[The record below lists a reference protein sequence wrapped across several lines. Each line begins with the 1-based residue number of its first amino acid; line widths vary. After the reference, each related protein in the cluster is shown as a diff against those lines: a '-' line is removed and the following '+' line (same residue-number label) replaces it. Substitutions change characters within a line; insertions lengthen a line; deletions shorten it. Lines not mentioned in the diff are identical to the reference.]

1 MAAAWSAEQTDRLG
15 WRRPEPYAASNP
27 AGGALKLPANA
38 SLLAGNSLIKK
49 ITDVRRDATQS
60 GALCQLPRTRRG
72 PGVGAPR
79 PRSLVETRRAG
90 LLRSAPR
97 DTARNRLAKRH
108 SKSSARN
115 RGAARGWSRERRWP
129 ASGRVIGCGRRRGSV

>member
-15 WRRPEPYAASNP
+15 WRRPEPCAASNP

-72 PGVGAPR
+72 PGVGARR

-97 DTARNRLAKRH
+97 DTARNRLAKAAFQKFC
-108 SKSSARN
+108 SEP
-115 RGAARGWSRERRWP
+115 GAAQGPAQEARGRP
-129 ASGRVIGCGRRRGSV
+129 T